1 MKRPIEMNIQIYS
14 CKKNFDVQKA
24 ERFFKERR
32 IACTLVDLKKHR
44 PGKREI
50 ALFASVFGIQNLIN
64 RQEPAVRSHP
74 VSYTQDEERI
84 TEYLTENPSLMRLPI
99 IRNGQKM
106 TLGADEKTWKQW
118 LEEES

>member
-1 MKRPIEMNIQIYS
+1 MNIQIYC

-32 IACTLVDLKKHR
+32 ILYTLVDLKKHR

-50 ALFASVFGIQNLIN
+50 ALFASAFGMQNLID
-64 RQEPAVRSHP
+64 RRDTAVKSHP
-74 VSYTQDEERI
+74 VSYTQDAERI

-106 TLGADEKTWKQW
+106 TLGADENTWTQW
-118 LEEES
+118 LEEKN

>member
-1 MKRPIEMNIQIYS
+1 M
-14 CKKNFDVQKA
+14 
-24 ERFFKERR
+24 
-32 IACTLVDLKKHR
+32 
-44 PGKREI
+44 
-50 ALFASVFGIQNLIN
+50 FGIQNLIN